1 MTKSIY
7 LHIPFCIKKCAYCS
21 FISGTNLDL
30 MSIYTD
36 KLCEEIK
43 KFYDKTLLNTVYFG
57 GGTPSLL
64 ELSQV
69 EKILSLLNFDENTEI
84 TLEVN
89 PKTVDLNKLKGLK
102 SLGINRISLGVQS
115 FNDTLLKA
123 AGRIHTSEDALKTID
138 EIRLAGFKN
147 LSIDLIYG
155 LPFDNIENW
164 KNTLKQAKSLE
175 LEHISLYGLKIE
187 EGTPFYS
194 NPPKNLPDEDTQALM
209 YEIAMEELSDFYHY
223 EFSNFAKDK
232 NHPSRHNLTYWNL
245 APYWGFGL
253 GASGFVNLKR
263 YINETN
269 LKNYL
274 DNPIKEKNYEPKD
287 MQKLLEEY
295 IFLGFR
301 KQEGII
307 LKEINEKFQIDFEK
321 KYQKILE
328 KYLKTNHLETT
339 KEGYKLTREG
349 VLVSNYILCDF
360 ID

>member
-1 MTKSIY
+1 MECY
-7 LHIPFCIKKCAYCS
+7 
-21 FISGTNLDL
+21 
-30 MSIYTD
+30 
-36 KLCEEIK
+36 
-43 KFYDKTLLNTVYFG
+43 YFG
-57 GGTPSLL
+57 TFNPVHKGHIKTAFAVKKLFGFDKIIFVPVYSPCHKKDCSNSIDRLNMLKLIENDDIKVSDIEFKLPKPSYSYRTIEELL
-64 ELSQV
+64 KNKKEN
-69 EKILSLLNFDENTEI
+69 EKINFI
-84 TLEVN
+84 I
-89 PKTVDLNKLKGLK
+89 G
-102 SLGINRISLGVQS
+102 
-115 FNDTLLKA
+115 F
-123 AGRIHTSEDALKTID
+123 DAFID
-138 EIRLAGFKN
+138 
-147 LSIDLIYG
+147 
-155 LPFDNIENW
+155 IENW

-253 GASGFVNLKR
+253 GASGFVNLRR

-328 KYLKTNHLETT
+328 KYLKTNHLKKT
-339 KEGYKLTREG
+339 KEGYKLTKQG

>member
-64 ELSQV
+64 ELSQI
-69 EKILSLLNFDENTEI
+69 EKILSLFNFDENTEI

-194 NPPKNLPDEDTQALM
+194 NPPKNLPDNDTQADM
-209 YEIAMEELSDFYHY
+209 YEMALEVFNDYCHY
-223 EFSNFAKDK
+223 EFSNFAKAKDFF
-232 NHPSRHNLTYWNL
+232 SRHNLNYWNVE
-245 APYWGFGL
+245 PYWGFGV
-253 GASGFVNLKR
+253 AAAGFTGNKR
-263 YINETN
+263 YENEN
-269 LKNYL
+269 DFEKYLKNPTS
-274 DNPIKEKNYEPKD
+274 DKNFYKTN
-287 MQKLLEEY
+287 LLEEH

-301 KQEGII
+301 KSEGINK
-307 LKEINEKFQIDFEK
+307 KEISEKFSIDFD
-321 KYQKILE
+321 E
-328 KYLKTNHLETT
+328 KYANQLDKFISNGLIQKTLH
-339 KEGYKLTREG
+339 GYKLTKTG
-349 VLVSNYILCDF
+349 VMLSNLVLCEFLD
-360 ID
+360 D